1 MVSVRIVWRA
11 CITKDERICPPYKN
25 EKNEVIKTDEHN
37 EIILEA
43 LEDYRR
49 WFADDPGGADELDA
63 IKIKE
68 IDEAIE
74 YVKGV

>member
-1 MVSVRIVWRA
+1 MDGHR
-11 CITKDERICPPYKN
+11 
-25 EKNEVIKTDEHN
+25 

-49 WFADDPGGADELDA
+49 WFADDPNGKDESDA
-63 IKIKE
+63 IKIKA

-74 YVKGV
+74 YVKGL